1 MEWIK
6 SQLAV
11 TVLRW
16 SHTFRYV
23 MFVFFC
29 YDTVFGAI
37 IGVLAPLDLR
47 GRLPSCPK
55 KLLNAR
61 MCECW
66 NRYANSLK
74 LHEKQKRSQF
84 SHLMKLL
91 WFQKRAKLKACI
103 LNDLYQHSNLE
114 KSKTSSKTKLFLPW
128 RCPKMLPGH
137 SVHNDFIAM
146 GAPST
151 EHPVLRWTVAFGR
164 VTEAGLY
171 SRRVSRHT
179 RGVQRRPSNSLVL
192 ATAADLL
199 SVRGKPSMNWKAT

>member
-1 MEWIK
+1 MNKLPTCGHGI
-6 SQLAV
+6 AAI
-11 TVLRW
+11 
-16 SHTFRYV
+16 SHLSV
-23 MFVFFC
+23 CFF
-29 YDTVFGAI
+29 YNTVFGAI

-91 WFQKRAKLKACI
+91 WFQNGAKLKACI
-103 LNDLYQHSNLE
+103 LNDLYQHSYLE
-114 KSKTSSKTKLFLPW
+114 KSKTSIKKKFFLSW
-128 RCPKMLPGH
+128 RFRQCCLVP

-146 GAPST
+146 GALNK